1 MTWRVETNVLTV
13 KHFIMLVFIESQSK
27 FRSQRRAMAAVAVV
41 EEKKGL
47 RALQA
52 LKVVTRMEAKG
63 SRHHAKKR
71 HGPGLE
77 CSTKRRRLTNFLNA
91 CACFGIGVRNV

>member
-41 EEKKGL
+41 EQKKGL

-77 CSTKRRRLTNFLNA
+77 SYAGLTWA
-91 CACFGIGVRNV
+91 GPSSCVVRGPKILLSD